1 VHLSVG
7 GAPRTAR
14 RYRGRD
20 VVEWLDDMGYYSLPV
35 HEHPLKERVRAKA
48 NHYVTGRDGGRDI
61 DLRQRAREGMRLH
74 GRLVGAR
81 DGELE
86 LAGDLRHNLDQADA
100 VAESIKTSIDK
111 FIAERGVAAP
121 EEARYVPVWEPGEE
135 ARWLDLAAAGIR
147 AVVWSTGY
155 HTDYRWIEVPIF
167 DGRGYPV
174 HARGVTAVEGLYFLG
189 LPWQHTW
196 GSGRFSGVATDA
208 AYLADRIQRRL
219 ETASPAAAP
228 ALNEL
233 ALGS

>member
-1 VHLSVG
+1 
-7 GAPRTAR
+7 
-14 RYRGRD
+14 
-20 VVEWLDDMGYYSLPV
+20 M
-35 HEHPLKERVRAKA
+35 
-48 NHYVTGRDGGRDI
+48 
-61 DLRQRAREGMRLH
+61 
-74 GRLVGAR
+74 
-81 DGELE
+81 
-86 LAGDLRHNLDQADA
+86 
-100 VAESIKTSIDK
+100 
-111 FIAERGVAAP
+111 
-121 EEARYVPVWEPGEE
+121 
-135 ARWLDLAAAGIR
+135 
-147 AVVWSTGY
+147 WSTGY